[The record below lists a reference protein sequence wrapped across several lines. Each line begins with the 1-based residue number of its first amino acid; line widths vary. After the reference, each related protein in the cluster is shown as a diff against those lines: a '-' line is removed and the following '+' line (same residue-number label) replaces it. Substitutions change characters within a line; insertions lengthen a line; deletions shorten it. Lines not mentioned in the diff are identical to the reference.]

1 MLDYLLL
8 FISITLAVSGQLLM
22 KYGINTFGK
31 FPASEFFGK
40 LLSIILNPFVFTGLS
55 LFVISAG
62 FWIIVLSRFDLS
74 MVYPMVAFGY
84 VVAAIASVFLFG
96 EVISPI
102 RWAGIVTI
110 VVGVILISRS
120 N

>member
-1 MLDYLLL
+1 MINYLLL
-8 FISITLAVSGQLLM
+8 LISITLAVTGQLLM
-22 KYGINTFGK
+22 KYGMNSIGE
-31 FPASEFFGK
+31 FPASEFFGRII
-40 LLSIILNPFVFTGLS
+40 SILLNPFVFLGLF
-55 LFVISAG
+55 LFVVSAG

-84 VVAAIASVFLFG
+84 VIAAVASIFLFG

-110 VVGVILISRS
+110 VVGVVLISRS
-120 N
+120 

>member
-1 MLDYLLL
+1 MFNYILLI
-8 FISITLAVSGQLLM
+8 ISITLAVTGQLLM
-22 KYGINTFGK
+22 KYGMNSIGQ
-31 FPASEFFGK
+31 FPASEFFSRIFTI
-40 LLSIILNPFVFTGLS
+40 LLNPFVFAGLS

-74 MVYPMVAFGY
+74 MVYPMVACGY
-84 VVAAIASVFLFG
+84 VIAAIASIFLFG

-120 N
+120 